1 MRVLVTGAGGT
12 LGAALAPMLSDAGH
26 EPVLFD
32 VRMLETPYESVQGD
46 VRIHEDVQAAVEG
59 VEFVVHTAAI
69 HGIHLGTHSR
79 QDFYD
84 LNLTGTFNVWEE
96 AVKAGVKGV
105 VFSSTMGV
113 YKPYDKPL
121 SEVTFVALHEN
132 LPLQPADIYGYT
144 KVAGEEMCRLY
155 GREYGIPSV
164 GLRYGMFVPEPFF
177 RYGIRLLYGGVDT
190 RDVARAVM
198 ASLEAL
204 AAGKIHWDAFN
215 VESLVP
221 FTEED
226 GPLLRKDP
234 LLVLDKYYPSATGLL
249 RERGVES
256 LAPIR
261 EYYPM
266 EHAAQ
271 VLGLRPEWNFGEWLE
286 ELRERPEEWSEKNPP
301 WP

>member
-1 MRVLVTGAGGT
+1 MRVLITGAGGT
-12 LGAALAPMLSDAGH
+12 LGVALAPMLADAGH

-32 VRMLETPYESVQGD
+32 VRALETPYESVQGD
-46 VRIHEDVQAAVEG
+46 VRAPEDVRAAVEG
-59 VEFVVHTAAI
+59 ADLVVHTAAI

-79 QDFYD
+79 RDFYY
-84 LNLTGTFNVWEE
+84 LNLTGTFNVWEAAVE
-96 AVKAGVKGV
+96 AGARGV

-113 YKPYDKPL
+113 YKPFDKPL
-121 SEVTFVALHEN
+121 SEEKVVALRED
-132 LPLQPADIYGYT
+132 LPLRPGDIYGYT

-164 GLRYGMFVPEPFF
+164 ALRYGMFVPEPFF

-190 RDVARAVM
+190 HDVARSVM
-198 ASLEAL
+198 VSLEAL
-204 AAGKIHWDAFN
+204 AAGGIQWGAFN
-215 VESLVP
+215 VESVVP

-226 GPLLRKDP
+226 GPQLREDP
-234 LLVLDKYYPSATGLL
+234 LPVLDKYYPGAIGLL
-249 RERGVES
+249 RGRGVES

-266 EHAAQ
+266 ERAAQ
-271 VLGLRPEWNFGEWLE
+271 VLGFRPERNFDRWLE
-286 ELRERPEEWSEKNPP
+286 ELVERPEERAEKSPP